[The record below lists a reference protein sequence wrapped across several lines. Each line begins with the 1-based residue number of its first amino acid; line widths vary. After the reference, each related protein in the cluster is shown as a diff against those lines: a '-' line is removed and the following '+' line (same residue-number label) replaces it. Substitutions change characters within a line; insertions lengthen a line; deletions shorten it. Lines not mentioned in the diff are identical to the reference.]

1 MSRLSLFRNTTARS
15 YNAACVGIAVAL
27 LFLAPDASA
36 QAQTQRAPEV
46 ELTLRVCRSG
56 PAVQTARAER
66 GVGATETGAIEPLEN
81 PSLVVEHQQTLSG
94 PSERE
99 TIIGAEIPLVLSGR
113 RGLLRDAARA
123 RQRVSEARAS
133 ADLLE
138 TALDFRTAFALAVI
152 EQERAAVMQEHQ
164 KALEDLSA
172 ALQQLTAR
180 GETAAYDVRRHQAEV
195 RLHARSLAAARAR
208 AEAAQRRLAYWLD
221 RPADPAL
228 LTSGGL
234 ARAPITPSQKN
245 QHPEV
250 MALRGTAQ
258 AASLESDAARRRW
271 LPEPEVFAGY
281 RQIAAGDLTG
291 HGIALGLKLP
301 LTFFEH
307 GQGASAKARAE
318 QSLTE
323 ARADRLEREL
333 NRELAAASGSLQALQ
348 AALQQAEQN
357 VAETEKLK
365 ESARVLYGAGEASIT
380 ELLDA
385 YRTGESAALDR
396 LTALEELLAARLAVM
411 RAAGKQF
418 EPELDASCGSQGKAV
433 R

>member
-1 MSRLSLFRNTTARS
+1 MSRLFSFRNTTARS
-15 YNAACVGIAVAL
+15 YAAPAAGVAAAL
-27 LFLAPDASA
+27 LFLAPEAA
-36 QAQTQRAPEV
+36 QAQTQRAAEV

-56 PAVQTARAER
+56 PGVQTARAER
-66 GVGATETGAIEPLEN
+66 GVGAAEVGAIEPLQN
-81 PSLVVEHQQTLSG
+81 PSLVVEHQQNLSG
-94 PSERE
+94 VNERE

-133 ADLLE
+133 ADLLA
-138 TALDFRTAFALAVI
+138 TAIDFRTAFALAVV
-152 EQERAAVMQEHQ
+152 EHERAAVMQEHQ
-164 KALEDLSA
+164 KALEDLSN

-221 RPADPAL
+221 GPADAAL
-228 LTSGGL
+228 LTTAGL
-234 ARAPITPSQKN
+234 ARAPMAASQKN

-258 AASLESDAARRRW
+258 AAGLESDAARRRW
-271 LPEPEVFAGY
+271 VPEPEVFAGY

-318 QSLTE
+318 RSLAE

-333 NRELAAASGSLQALQ
+333 DRELAAASGSLRALE

-418 EPELDASCGSQGKAV
+418 DPELDASCGSQGKAV

>member
-1 MSRLSLFRNTTARS
+1 MSRLFPSRNTTARS
-15 YNAACVGIAVAL
+15 YVVPCLGLAAVVF
-27 LFLAPDASA
+27 FLAPGAA
-36 QAQTQRAPEV
+36 RAQTQRAPEV

-56 PAVQTARAER
+56 PGASTARAER
-66 GVGATETGAIEPLEN
+66 GVGASELGAIEPLQN
-81 PSLVVEHQQTLSG
+81 PSLVIEHQQTLSG

-99 TIIGAEIPLVLSGR
+99 TVIGAEIPLVLSGR

-123 RQRVSEARAS
+123 RQRVSDARAS
-133 ADLLE
+133 ADLLG
-138 TALDFRTAFALAVI
+138 TALDFRTAFALAVV
-152 EQERAAVMQEHQ
+152 EQERAAVMQEQQ
-164 KALEDLSA
+164 KALEELST

-180 GETAAYDVRRHQAEV
+180 GEAAAYDVRRHQAEV

-208 AEAAQRRLAYWLD
+208 AQTAQRRLAHWLD
-221 RPADPAL
+221 EPTDAAL
-228 LTSGGL
+228 LTSAGL
-234 ARAPITPSQKN
+234 AQAPVTPNQKN

-250 MALRGTAQ
+250 TALRGTAQ
-258 AASLESDAARRRW
+258 AASFESDAARRRW
-271 LPEPEVFAGY
+271 LPEPEIFAGY
-281 RQIAAGDLTG
+281 RQVAAGDVTG
-291 HGIALGLKLP
+291 HGVALGLKLP

-307 GQGASAKARAE
+307 GQGASTKARAE
-318 QSLTE
+318 QRLAE

-333 NRELAAASGSLQALQ
+333 DRELGAASASLQALE
-348 AALQQAEQN
+348 AALQQAQQN
-357 VAETEKLK
+357 VAETAKLK
-365 ESARVLYGAGEASIT
+365 ESARILYGAGEASIT

-418 EPELDASCGSQGKAV
+418 VPELDASCGSQGNAV